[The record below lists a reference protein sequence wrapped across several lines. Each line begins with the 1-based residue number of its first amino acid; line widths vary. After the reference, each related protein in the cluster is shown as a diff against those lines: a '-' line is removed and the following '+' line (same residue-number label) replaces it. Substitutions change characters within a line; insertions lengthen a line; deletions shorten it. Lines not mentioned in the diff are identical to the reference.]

1 VPATPVP
8 SLSVR
13 AAMQSVY
20 YHSIGRRF
28 VSVSAPAVLLPGL
41 DPMSL
46 AEALQTLAAAH
57 TWMRQAIW
65 TIARA
70 IAPLPLSSA
79 ADPRAGIER
88 YPRALLDVLT
98 TRERAQLAA
107 FEQLRSGFCREA
119 EILSSA
125 LVALAPLPDC
135 WERFDAVR
143 CAYFGGRWSDLGGG
157 RHACCGARGSHLD
170 TALRTA
176 LNLHPA
182 DDENAFT
189 VTKYL
194 EEELHRSSAPLECE
208 RELRGFEREIGMGL
222 PDFMWQFADSV
233 AFKRC
238 FATEPPANVF
248 PAASITVQD
257 TGSLTTQVTVSA
269 LVSDLGFEDLR
280 VAMDPQ
286 CWSDGS
292 DAFRSTRFVE
302 GPFDLRPLEPPP
314 PLGDPGPPPRM
325 LEEDVVLLWGRQD
338 EEAGSCRNVLRMNRL
353 DFDTAGARID
363 VGYDLCRS
371 VSSRMLWD
379 VRPGGLL
386 NDSGYSLARDVCGVP
401 GLWRVTSHKTV
412 LWSDRLPY
420 ASGAG
425 HDFGEALNYLSPALT
440 CWWLESEMYGHGS
453 SSSTATSQP
462 D

>member
-1 VPATPVP
+1 
-8 SLSVR
+8 
-13 AAMQSVY
+13 MQSVY

-28 VSVSAPAVLLPGL
+28 VSESAPAVLLPGL

-46 AEALQTLAAAH
+46 AEALQTLAAAD

-79 ADPRAGIER
+79 ADPRQGIER

-98 TRERAQLAA
+98 TREGEQLAA
-107 FEQLRSGFCREA
+107 FEQLRGGFCREA

-125 LVALAPLPDC
+125 LVALAPLSDC
-135 WERFDAVR
+135 WERFDAVQR
-143 CAYFGGRWSDLGGG
+143 AYAGPGGNRRSP
-157 RHACCGARGSHLD
+157 LD
-170 TALRTA
+170 TALCEA
-176 LNLHPA
+176 LNLDPA

-189 VTKYL
+189 VAKYL
-194 EEELHRSSAPLECE
+194 EEELHRSSAPQECE
-208 RELRGFEREIGMGL
+208 RELRGFEREVGMGL
-222 PDFMWQFADSV
+222 ADFMWQFADSV

-257 TGSLTTQVTVSA
+257 TGSLMTQVTVSA
-269 LVSDLGFEDLR
+269 LVADLGFEALR

-292 DAFRSTRFVE
+292 EAFRSTRFVE
-302 GPFDLRPLEPPP
+302 GPFDLAPLDPPP

-325 LEEDVVLLWGRQD
+325 LEEDVVLLWGRED

-363 VGYDLCRS
+363 VEYDLCRS

-386 NDSGYSLARDVCGVP
+386 SDSGYSLARDVCGVP